1 MEQEIKDTKVLEKEI
16 KNKNDIISEKLE
28 TLEAKLGYFLPNIKA
43 RYRFE
48 NDCFSRILE
57 ENGPLEDL
65 EKILDNLNVLEEYID
80 TLSLLPVI
88 LESLEKLEESLNA
101 EESIDKNIGNYVS
114 VVLKCLKKFQ
124 VLESKRRYLNLDKKQ
139 PEIDKAYYKKIFSI
153 IYKIMKYEM
162 VYSYS
167 NLIFEKLMEMPS
179 FMHLINDSI
188 MEDIKFI
195 EDSKLVDD
203 KVLSALKLFMSRAII
218 DTQGSV
224 FSKDVIYEVTQVYSN
239 DDIRENARVQLEK
252 DKKSYTDNSKSEKT
266 LESDLSYCESEKEEN
281 IALLDNFIKK
291 INRRTAASVLAI
303 MIMVGVGIGYKA
315 NNSLTDT
322 TQQVTEEDFNWAL
335 FGTVVLEIILG
346 TIVVASVC
354 QKVDYFKDCKKLE
367 KDVILKLEQ
376 KIEQIKENLEK
387 YCSSDRELVYNMR
400 IILEFLNSKLD
411 VNSLT
416 EEESELLR
424 QLEENN
430 GNSLSLTK

>member
-16 KNKNDIISEKLE
+16 KNNNDIISEKIG
-28 TLEAKLGYFLPNIKA
+28 TLEANINGKKELDNIRTYFDKCLLQEEDMSL
-43 RYRFE
+43 E
-48 NDCFSRILE
+48 N
-57 ENGPLEDL
+57 L
-65 EKILDNLNVLEEYID
+65 EKILENLNALEEYID

-114 VVLKCLKKFQ
+114 VVLKCLEKFQ
-124 VLESKRRYLNLDKKQ
+124 ALESKRRYLNLDKEQ

-167 NLIFEKLMEMPS
+167 NLIFEKLMEMLS

-252 DKKSYTDNSKSEKT
+252 DKKSYADNSKSEKT

-346 TIVVASVC
+346 TIALASVC

-387 YCSSDRELVYNMR
+387 YCSSDRELIYNMR

-430 GNSLSLTK
+430 GNNLSLTK